1 MVNGNGAKRTGAAW
15 DYLIGETYEEIL
27 PSMPV
32 AMDTFNFVV
41 YKLATLEDMYRIGKA
56 ATQTKSTETQLT
68 AIKLLQT
75 LLEQCRELEIKESDL
90 VDMLW
95 KSTVKPRDDP
105 NRSRDRMLKQ
115 QQQLVKK
122 IIALVLEAADGI
134 IDNKSHALRSF
145 VDRQIDECL
154 SKWSQAFPA
163 EGGIKIL
170 MACFIKRLD
179 NSYVFPDDFFKRWTD
194 VHNDEYILEKTN
206 WKKEAVKPISLMD
219 VLGKYSNIC
228 PIFEE

>member
-1 MVNGNGAKRTGAAW
+1 
-15 DYLIGETYEEIL
+15 
-27 PSMPV
+27 
-32 AMDTFNFVV
+32 
-41 YKLATLEDMYRIGKA
+41 
-56 ATQTKSTETQLT
+56 
-68 AIKLLQT
+68 
-75 LLEQCRELEIKESDL
+75 
-90 VDMLW
+90 
-95 KSTVKPRDDP
+95 
-105 NRSRDRMLKQ
+105 MLKQ

-145 VDRQIDECL
+145 VDRQIDEYL